1 MSKNQLRIEQF
12 DTVLYNSNLN
22 PMGVPESVKKA
33 MAEYSDSVMRYPDE
47 YYPALK
53 NTLASYAGCK
63 ENQLVLGSGSS
74 DLLRIFISLLAPKKA
89 MVLVPSFTEYE
100 KVLELFGCEIVYY
113 ELDESKNYEF
123 DIADFVGHLDSSID
137 LIILGNPNNP
147 TSQIISRD
155 DMETMAEVCKE
166 LDTFLL
172 IDEMYIEFVDKYQDV
187 TAVPMVESYDNIAVL
202 RSTSKFFAVPGLRLA
217 YAIMAN
223 EEYMKILNIT
233 SAPNPISSVTAAVC
247 TQMLKDKKYIKE
259 SVSQIYTERNLI
271 VSAMSTSKHIKL
283 YKPSAN
289 FMLVQI
295 LKDGVTANQIAEHCK
310 LKGIVIRNCEN
321 IRGLSD
327 KFIRFCFMK
336 PSQNDLL
343 VNTILEVFKD

>member
-1 MSKNQLRIEQF
+1 MNNNQLRIEQY

-22 PMGVPESVKKA
+22 PMGAPESVKKA
-33 MAEYSDSVMRYPDE
+33 IADYADSVIRYPDD

-53 NTLASYAGCK
+53 SAIAQYAGCK
-63 ENQLVLGSGSS
+63 EAQLVLGSGSS
-74 DLLRIFISLLAPKKA
+74 DLLRTFISLLSPKKA
-89 MVLVPSFTEYE
+89 MVLVPSFSEYE
-100 KVLELFGCEIVYY
+100 KVLSMFGCEIVYY
-113 ELDESKNYEF
+113 ELDEANSYQF

-147 TSQIISRD
+147 TSQLISRD

-172 IDEMYIEFVDKYQDV
+172 IDEMYIEFVEKYQEV
-187 TAVPMVESYDNIAVL
+187 TAVPMVEDYDNIAVL

-217 YAIMAN
+217 YAIMSN
-223 EEYMKILNIT
+223 QEYMSILNIT
-233 SAPNPISSVTAAVC
+233 SAPNPISSITAAVC

-259 SVSQIYTERNLI
+259 SCSQIYTERNLI
-271 VSAMSTSKHIKL
+271 FSAMSTNKNVKL
-283 YKPSAN
+283 YKPTAN

-295 LKDGVTANQIAEHCK
+295 LKDGVTAGQIAEHCK
-310 LKGIVIRNCEN
+310 LKGIMIRNCEN

-336 PSQNDLL
+336 PNQNDLL
-343 VNTILEVFKD
+343 VNTILELLKD

>member
-1 MSKNQLRIEQF
+1 MSNNQLRIEQY

-33 MAEYSDSVMRYPDE
+33 YADHADAVMRYPDD

-53 NTLASYAGCK
+53 KELAGYAGCK
-63 ENQLVLGSGSS
+63 ENQIVLGSGSS
-74 DLLRIFISLLAPKKA
+74 DLLRTFISLLAPKKA
-89 MVLVPSFTEYE
+89 MILVPSFTEYE
-100 KVLELFGCEIVYY
+100 NVLSMLGCEIVYY
-113 ELDESKNYEF
+113 ELDESKDFQF
-123 DIADFVGHLDSSID
+123 DIADFVAHLDSSMD

-187 TAVPMVESYDNIAVL
+187 TAIPMVESYDNIAVL

-223 EEYMKILNIT
+223 QEYMNILNIT
-233 SAPNPISSVTAAVC
+233 SSPNPISSITAAVC
-247 TQMLKDKKYIKE
+247 TDMLKDKKYIKE
-259 SVSQIYTERNLI
+259 SCSQIYTERNLI
-271 VSAMSTSKHIKL
+271 VSAMSTNKNIKL

-295 LKDGVTANQIAEHCK
+295 LKDGVTAGQIAEHCK

-321 IRGLSD
+321 IRGLSN

-336 PSQNDLL
+336 PNQNDLL

>member
-1 MSKNQLRIEQF
+1 MSNNQLRIEQY

-22 PMGVPESVKKA
+22 PMGVPESVKQALK
-33 MAEYSDSVMRYPDE
+33 DCVNTVIRYPE
-47 YYPALK
+47 NYYPALK
-53 NTLASYAGCK
+53 TSISKYAGCK
-63 ENQLVLGSGSS
+63 EDQLILSSGSS
-74 DLLRIFISLLAPKKA
+74 DLLRLFISILAPKKA
-89 MVLVPSFTEYE
+89 MVLVPSFSEYE
-100 KVLELFGCEIVYY
+100 KVLNIFGCEIVYY
-113 ELDESKNYEF
+113 ELDEANNFQF

-172 IDEMYIEFVDKYQDV
+172 IDEMYIEFVNKYQEITSTPLVD
-187 TAVPMVESYDNIAVL
+187 SYDNIAVL

-217 YAIMAN
+217 YAVISN
-223 EEYMKILNIT
+223 KEYLDAIHT
-233 SAPNPISSVTAAVC
+233 TAAPNPISSITAAVC
-247 TQMLKDKKYIKE
+247 TEMLKDKKYIKE
-259 SVSQIYTERNLI
+259 SSSQIFTERNLI
-271 VSAMSTSKHIKL
+271 VSAMSTNKNVKL

-295 LKDGVTANQIAEHCK
+295 LKDGVTAGQIADHCK

-343 VNTILEVFKD
+343 VNTILELLKD

>member
-1 MSKNQLRIEQF
+1 MNNNQLRIEQY

-33 MAEYSDSVMRYPDE
+33 IADYADSVIRYPDD

-53 NTLASYAGCK
+53 STIAQYAGCK
-63 ENQLVLGSGSS
+63 ETQLVLGSGSS
-74 DLLRIFISLLAPKKA
+74 DLLRTFISLLSPKKA
-89 MVLVPSFTEYE
+89 MILVPSFSEYE
-100 KVLELFGCEIVYY
+100 KVLSMFGCEIVYY
-113 ELDESKNYEF
+113 ELDEANDYQF

-147 TSQIISRD
+147 TSQLISRD

-172 IDEMYIEFVDKYQDV
+172 IDEMYIEFVEKYQEV
-187 TAVPMVESYDNIAVL
+187 TAVPMVEDYDNIAVL

-217 YAIMAN
+217 YAIMSN
-223 EEYMKILNIT
+223 QEYMSILNIT
-233 SAPNPISSVTAAVC
+233 SAPNPISSITAAVC

-259 SVSQIYTERNLI
+259 SCSQIYTERNLI
-271 VSAMSTSKHIKL
+271 FSAMSTNKNVKL
-283 YKPSAN
+283 YKPTAN

-295 LKDGVTANQIAEHCK
+295 LKDGVTAGQIAEHCK
-310 LKGIVIRNCEN
+310 LKGIMIRNCEN

-336 PSQNDLL
+336 PNQNDLL
-343 VNTILEVFKD
+343 VNTILELFKD

>member
-1 MSKNQLRIEQF
+1 MSNNQLRIEQY

-33 MAEYSDSVMRYPDE
+33 MTEYADSVMRYPDD
-47 YYPALK
+47 YYPELK
-53 NTLASYAGCK
+53 KTLAAYAGCK

-74 DLLRIFISLLAPKKA
+74 DLLRLFINLLSPKKA
-89 MVLVPSFTEYE
+89 MVLVPSFSEYE
-100 KVLELFGCEIVYY
+100 KVLKVFGCEIVYY
-113 ELDESKNYEF
+113 ELDEANDFNF

-147 TSQIISRD
+147 TSQIISKD
-155 DMETMAEVCKE
+155 DMETMAAVCAE

-172 IDEMYIEFVDKYQDV
+172 IDEMYIEFVNKYQEV
-187 TAVPMVESYDNIAVL
+187 TAVSLAESYDNIAVL

-217 YAIMAN
+217 YAITNNKAYLN
-223 EEYMKILNIT
+223 EVAAKC
-233 SAPNPISSVTAAVC
+233 APNPISSVTAAVC
-247 TQMLKDKKYIKE
+247 TQMLKDKKYIQE
-259 SVSQIYTERNLI
+259 SCSQIFTERNLI
-271 VSAMSTSKHIKL
+271 VSAMSTNKNVKL
-283 YKPSAN
+283 YKPNAN

-295 LKDGVTANQIAEHCK
+295 LKDDVTAGQIAEHCK

-336 PSQNDLL
+336 PSQNDML
-343 VNTILEVFKD
+343 VNTILELL

>member
-1 MSKNQLRIEQF
+1 MSNNQLRIEQY

-33 MAEYSDSVMRYPDE
+33 MTDLSNAVIRYPDE

-53 NTLASYAGCK
+53 KAVAQYAGCK

-74 DLLRIFISLLAPKKA
+74 DLLRTFIGTLAPKKA

-100 KVLELFGCEIVYY
+100 KILNIYGCDIEYY
-113 ELDESKNYEF
+113 QLKEEDNYTF
-123 DIADFVGHLDSSID
+123 DIADFVGHLDSSLD

-155 DMETMAEVCKE
+155 DMETMAAVCKE

-172 IDEMYIEFVDKYQDV
+172 IDEMYIEFVDKYQDI
-187 TAVPMVESYDNIAVL
+187 TAIGLVEEYDNIAVL
-202 RSTSKFFAVPGLRLA
+202 RSTSKFFAVPGLRFA
-217 YAIMAN
+217 YATMN
-223 EEYMKILNIT
+223 NSELMDKILTT
-233 SAPNPISSVTAAVC
+233 SAPNPISSITAYVC
-247 TQMLKDKKYIKE
+247 TEMLKDKKYIKE
-259 SVSQIYTERNLI
+259 SCSQIYTERNLI
-271 VSAMSTSKHIKL
+271 FSAMSTNKNVKL
-283 YKPSAN
+283 YKPTAN

-295 LKDGVTANQIAEHCK
+295 LKDGVTAGQIAEHCK

-343 VNTILEVFKD
+343 VNTILELFKD

>member
-1 MSKNQLRIEQF
+1 MSNNQLRIEQY

-33 MAEYSDSVMRYPDE
+33 IIDHADSVIRYPDD

-53 NTLASYAGCK
+53 TTLAQYAGCK
-63 ENQLVLGSGSS
+63 KDQLIFGSGSS

-89 MVLVPSFTEYE
+89 MILVPSFSEYE
-100 KVLELFGCEIVYY
+100 NVLGMFGCEIVYY
-113 ELDESKNYEF
+113 ELDESKDFQF
-123 DIADFVGHLDSSID
+123 DIADFVAHLDSSID

-172 IDEMYIEFVDKYQDV
+172 IDEMYIEFVEKYQDV
-187 TAVPMVESYDNIAVL
+187 TAVPMVDSYDNVAIM
-202 RSTSKFFAVPGLRLA
+202 RSTSKFFAVPGLRFA
-217 YAIMAN
+217 YAIMSN
-223 EEYMKILNIT
+223 QDYLNVLNIT
-233 SAPNPISSVTAAVC
+233 SAPNPISSITAAVC
-247 TQMLKDKKYIKE
+247 NEMLKDKKYIKE
-259 SVSQIYTERNLI
+259 SSSQIFTERNLI
-271 VSAMSTSKHIKL
+271 YSAMTTNKNIKL
-283 YKPSAN
+283 YKPAAN

-295 LKDGVTANQIAEHCK
+295 LKDGVTAKDIADHCK

-343 VNTILEVFKD
+343 VNTILELL

>member
-1 MSKNQLRIEQF
+1 MSNNQLRIEQY

-22 PMGVPESVKKA
+22 PMGVPESVKKSYIEHA
-33 MAEYSDSVMRYPDE
+33 DAVMRYPDD

-53 NTLASYAGCK
+53 KELAGYTGCK
-63 ENQLVLGSGSS
+63 ENQIILGSGSS
-74 DLLRIFISLLAPKKA
+74 DMLRTFISLLAPKKA
-89 MVLVPSFTEYE
+89 MVLVPSFSEYE
-100 KVLELFGCEIVYY
+100 KILDMFGCEIVYY
-113 ELDESKNYEF
+113 ELDESKDFQF
-123 DIADFVGHLDSSID
+123 DIADFVGQLDSSID

-172 IDEMYIEFVDKYQDV
+172 IDEMYIEFVDKYQDI
-187 TAVPMVESYDNIAVL
+187 TAIPLVASYSNMAVI

-217 YAIMAN
+217 YAIMSN
-223 EEYMKILNIT
+223 QEYMNILNIT
-233 SAPNPISSVTAAVC
+233 LAPNPISSITAAVC
-247 TQMLKDKKYIKE
+247 TDMLKDKKYIKE
-259 SVSQIYTERNLI
+259 SCSQIYTERNLI
-271 VSAMSTSKHIKL
+271 VSAMSTNKNVKL

-289 FMLVQI
+289 FMLVQL
-295 LKDGVTANQIAEHCK
+295 LKEGVTAGQIAEHCK
-310 LKGIVIRNCEN
+310 LKGIMIRNCEN

-327 KFIRFCFMK
+327 RYIRFCFMK

-343 VNTILEVFKD
+343 VNTILELLKD

>member
-1 MSKNQLRIEQF
+1 MNNNPLRIEQY

-33 MAEYSDSVMRYPDE
+33 IADHADAVMRYPDD

-53 NTLASYAGCK
+53 SALSAYAGCK
-63 ENQLVLGSGSS
+63 DDQLVLGSGSS
-74 DLLRIFISLLAPKKA
+74 DLLRFFIGLLAPKKA
-89 MVLVPSFTEYE
+89 MVLVPSFSEYE
-100 KVLELFGCEIVYY
+100 KVLSIMGCEIVYY
-113 ELDESKNYEF
+113 ELDESKGYEF
-123 DIADFVGHLDSSID
+123 DIADFVGHLDSSLD

-172 IDEMYIEFVDKYQDV
+172 IDEMYIEFVEKYQDI
-187 TAVPMVESYDNIAVL
+187 TSVPLVANYDNIAVL
-202 RSTSKFFAVPGLRLA
+202 RSTSKYFAVPGLRLA
-217 YAIMAN
+217 YAVMN
-223 EEYMKILNIT
+223 NPEYMKLVKLT
-233 SAPNPISSVTAAVC
+233 SAPNPISSLTAAVC
-247 TQMLKDKKYIKE
+247 TEMLKDRKYIEE
-259 SVSQIYTERNLI
+259 SRSQIFTERNLI
-271 VSAMSTSKHIKL
+271 YSAMSTNKNVKL

-295 LKDGVTANQIAEHCK
+295 LKGDVDAGQIAEHCK

-321 IRGLSD
+321 IRGLSN

-343 VNTILEVFKD
+343 VNTILELLKD

>member
-1 MSKNQLRIEQF
+1 MSNNQLRIEQY

-33 MAEYSDSVMRYPDE
+33 LNDYTDYVMRYPDD
-47 YYPALK
+47 YYPELK
-53 NTLASYAGCK
+53 KTLASYAGCK

-89 MVLVPSFTEYE
+89 MVLVPSFSEYE
-100 KVLELFGCEIVYY
+100 KVLDMFGCEIVYY
-113 ELDESKNYEF
+113 ELDEAKGYQF

-155 DMETMAEVCKE
+155 DMETMSEVCKE

-172 IDEMYIEFVDKYQDV
+172 IDEMYIEFVDKYQEV
-187 TAVPMVESYDNIAVL
+187 TSVPLVASYDNIAVL

-217 YAIMAN
+217 YAILN
-223 EEYMKILNIT
+223 NQEYMNILNIT
-233 SAPNPISSVTAAVC
+233 SAPNPISSITAAVC
-247 TQMLKDKKYIKE
+247 TDMLKDKKYIKE
-259 SVSQIYTERNLI
+259 SSSQIYTERSLI
-271 VSAMSTSKHIKL
+271 VSAMSTNKNIKL

-295 LKDGVTANQIAEHCK
+295 LKDGVTAGQVAEHCK

-336 PSQNDLL
+336 PNQNDLL
-343 VNTILEVFKD
+343 VNTILELLKD